1 MDLSKLTKKQL
12 IELLEKAMQEEDA
25 KEEVKEDAKEE
36 VKEEA
41 KEEVKQWT
49 RGDLY
54 KIKDEIIQVQSVDD
68 GVVVFVSPKSRNKY
82 KWVNKGDIEF
92 MSVDEVL
99 QLSNK
104 KLFLETP
111 LLKVL
116 DDRVV
121 KALGLDYSMIDKIDN
136 IEEFIKLDIEEIKD
150 TLNRLSDEYKKGIKH
165 SIIDAI
171 KRSNLSYNKVNTLVE
186 LFDITNLD
194 LQ

>member
-1 MDLSKLTKKQL
+1 MDLNKLTKKQL

-25 KEEVKEDAKEE
+25 KEEVKE
-36 VKEEA
+36 EA
-41 KEEVKQWT
+41 KEEVKRWT

-54 KIKDEIIQVQSVDD
+54 KIKDEIIQVQSMDD
-68 GVVVFVSPKSRNKY
+68 GVVIFVSPKSRNKY
-82 KWVNKGDIEF
+82 KWYNKGDIEF
-92 MSVDEVL
+92 MTIDEVL

-171 KRSNLSYNKVNTLVE
+171 KRSNLSYNKVNALVE
-186 LFDITNLD
+186 LFELNKLD

>member
-1 MDLSKLTKKQL
+1 MDLNKLTKKQL
-12 IELLEKAMQEEDA
+12 IELLQGMVEEDTKQEA
-25 KEEVKEDAKEE
+25 KEEREA
-36 VKEEA
+36 KEEA
-41 KEEVKQWT
+41 KHWT

-68 GVVVFVSPKSRNKY
+68 GVVIFVSPKSRNKY
-82 KWVNKGDIEF
+82 KWYNKGDIEF

-116 DDRVV
+116 DERVV

-136 IEEFIKLDIEEIKD
+136 IEEFIKLDLEEIKD
-150 TLNRLSDEYKKGIKH
+150 TLNRLSNEYIKGIKH

-171 KRSNLSYNKVNTLVE
+171 KRSNLSYNKVNALVE
-186 LFDITNLD
+186 LFELNKLD